1 MGVVGDATVI
11 RLRLSSDD
19 VVDELHYNTVSGW
32 VVKGFGPEGPGST
45 SVFLSGDE
53 YQISTPIGSYK
64 FENVLDGSYTV
75 TPVKAGS
82 TFYPDHQDI
91 VVSGADVVVD
101 TMYEVWV
108 VSGYIVDEFDAGIEG
123 VTVALTGDKSDS
135 TTTDA
140 HGFYSFSN
148 IVNGSYTVTPT
159 KSGLEFTPDHEDVV
173 VDDADEVVD
182 DIEGGAIKWTISGY
196 ILDGD
201 SDGIENV
208 TVTLSGDDN
217 DSDTTDAHGYYEFS
231 MPDGDYT
238 LTPTLAHYSFTADH
252 EDITVAGDDVVVDTM
267 VSALS
272 AWTVSGYI
280 LDGDS
285 AGIEDVTITLTGDD
299 SDSTTTDAD
308 GYYEFTFLPAGDY
321 AITPTLSGY
330 VFTADHEDV
339 TVSGAAVVVDTMV
352 GENIYIA
359 LPYTYN
365 MSDVAPSSGGVAAQL
380 ADWDVWTTLA
390 DGTITTSIADL
401 NSYSPSGVTKAFSVP
416 WGASRSGIVNN
427 IGLVVDPSLTSIRI
441 AALFRCAQANRYP
454 QFFVRDS
461 LATPLSMFS
470 VFASGNASPD
480 LAYTTARYEDAFNIN
495 EIGGSSVGGDY
506 ETRWWHWLRGEWNF
520 VTEEVIMSLY
530 RVETASTIWTKTVS
544 MNAAGVTLGHVP
556 SGMDRLAILATEA
569 NTTAILAKYWIG
581 TASDAWPT

>member
-352 GENIYIA
+352 GAERLT

-365 MSDVAPSSGGVAAQL
+365 MSDVVPSSGAIGGQL
-380 ADWDVWTTLA
+380 ADWTVYPGLA
-390 DGTITTSIADL
+390 DGSIGTVTADG
-401 NSYSPSGVTKAFSVP
+401 NGYTPSGVSKVFNVP
-416 WGASRSGIVNN
+416 WNPTQCAVTNDFPAP
-427 IGLVVDPSLTSIRI
+427 VDHSLTSLRI
-441 AALFRCAQANRYP
+441 AVLTY
-454 QFFVRDS
+454 DS
-461 LATPLSMFS
+461 VNSARAIAYYSHNVTGAELIAGTPSRTGLMSHYW
-470 VFASGNASPD
+470 GP
-480 LAYTTARYEDAFNIN
+480 AFNPDQVDCTSQYDSANSYTEFLNTSTSTNDSGDRWVWIRLEYN
-495 EIGGSSVGGDY
+495 FAANTISSSV
-506 ETRWWHWLRGEWNF
+506 
-520 VTEEVIMSLY
+520 Y
-530 RVETASTIWTKTVS
+530 RVE
-544 MNAAGVTLGHVP
+544 
-556 SGMDRLAILATEA
+556 D
-569 NTTAILAKYWIG
+569 
-581 TASDAWPT
+581 